1 MTTLG
6 LILSTIAQLNFFVCF
21 FRNTAITIS
30 KVDTKKTSYK
40 AVFLQSCILDVLP
53 KHRNIMAHTDLNIFG
68 ECVTRKKSSPLLAEG
83 TVKCTSAAPLEN
95 HKGCQL
101 K

>member
-30 KVDTKKTSYK
+30 KVDTKKTSDK

-53 KHRNIMAHTDLNIFG
+53 
-68 ECVTRKKSSPLLAEG
+68 
-83 TVKCTSAAPLEN
+83 
-95 HKGCQL
+95 
-101 K
+101 